1 LGLSYRRLARFRFV
15 PQLII
20 SATTVESSTKGGKIL
35 ISDDSGRLTAFS
47 WTFNNDSGN
56 GRTVNIGKADMGLTS
71 PASSL
76 TPLSSNHLFC
86 ASACGDSTLLH
97 LDIPSPGPPSSPT
110 APSSSPR
117 RRLKGK
123 GKEEV
128 SSPSSIIVSE
138 PSMGS
143 TEVLERWVNLAP
155 VKDFCAVGDQSGG
168 TVSHRIEGGQSILMR

>member
-1 LGLSYRRLARFRFV
+1 M
-15 PQLII
+15 
-20 SATTVESSTKGGKIL
+20 L

-76 TPLSSNHLFC
+76 TPLFPNHLFC

-97 LDIPSPGPPSSPT
+97 LDIPSSGPPSSPT

-168 TVSHRIEGGQSILMR
+168 TVSHCIDGSQSILMR